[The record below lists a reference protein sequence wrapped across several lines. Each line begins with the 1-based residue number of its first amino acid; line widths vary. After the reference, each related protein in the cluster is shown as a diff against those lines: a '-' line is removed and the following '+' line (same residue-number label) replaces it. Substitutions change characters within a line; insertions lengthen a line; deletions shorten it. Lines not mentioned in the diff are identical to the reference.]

1 MATSVELSE
10 RAQHLLK
17 ALVERY
23 IGDGQP
29 VGSRALARETGLNLS
44 PATIRNVMADLEE
57 MGLITSPHTSAG
69 RVPTVSGYRLFV
81 DSLLTVKPPQPGVVD
96 QLWRD
101 LETQE
106 SPHELVETA
115 SKLLSELTHMA
126 SIVTMPRRDG
136 VTFRHIELLSLSECR
151 ILAILVTSDQ
161 EIHNKIIHTP
171 RKFTPS
177 ELQAAAN
184 FFNSVCVGKNL
195 GAAREHLRLELQK
208 ARDQIGEE
216 LAQAAEIADLALQES
231 GRSKKSCVVS
241 GETNLM
247 DFFELARMDRLRMLF
262 EALREKESII
272 HLLDRCLDSP
282 GVRIFIGEES
292 GLRPF
297 ASCSLVAASYAL
309 DDRVVGVLGVIGP
322 TRMKYGRIIPLVDVT
337 AKLVGAALNQRSL
350 API

>member
-1 MATSVELSE
+1 LSE

-17 ALVERY
+17 VLVERY

-69 RVPTVSGYRLFV
+69 RMPTVSGYRLFV
-81 DSLLTVKPPQPGVVD
+81 DSLLTVKPPQPGLVD

-106 SPHELVETA
+106 SPHQLVETA

-126 SIVTMPRRDG
+126 SIVTMPRRES
-136 VTFRHIELLSLSECR
+136 VIFRHLELLSLSDRR

-161 EIHNKIIHTP
+161 EIHNKIIHAP

-195 GAAREHLRLELQK
+195 AEAREHLQLELQK
-208 ARDQIGEE
+208 AREQLGEE
-216 LAQAAEIADLALQES
+216 LLQVAEVADLALQDS
-231 GRSKKSCVVS
+231 GRNKNSFVVS

-247 DFFELARMDRLRMLF
+247 DFFELARMDRLRELF
-262 EALREKESII
+262 DALREKESII

-292 GLRPF
+292 GLQPF
-297 ASCSLVAASYAL
+297 ASCSLVAASYSL

-322 TRMKYGRIIPLVDVT
+322 TRMKYGRVIPLVDVT
-337 AKLVGAALNQRSL
+337 AKLVGAALNQKSS